1 MNKTKT
7 FKEKIKKE
15 EAKKLIIGCLEK
27 TDDKYDELGKALAK
41 AVAQRLYS
49 YTAWTKKKKLGE
61 HHYIVEFKL

>member
-7 FKEKIKKE
+7 FKEKIKKN

-49 YTAWTKKKKLGE
+49 LYCMDEKEKTWRTSL
-61 HHYIVEFKL
+61 HC